1 MSEELAKTLLS
12 QMEIIIQSLNKVAT
26 EVAEIRGKNAE
37 KEKRCDDHKADI
49 EDIKNIQVDQ
59 GRRLGAIESAVSG
72 MAGIKQSNRY
82 WVTTLIAVLG
92 VMIAAISLLHK
103 FG

>member
-1 MSEELAKTLLS
+1 
-12 QMEIIIQSLNKVAT
+12 MEIIIQSLNKVAT

-72 MAGIKQSNRY
+72 MTEVKQSNHY
-82 WVTTLIAVLG
+82 WVTTLIAILG
-92 VMIAAISLLHK
+92 VIIAAISLLHR

>member
-12 QMEIIIQSLNKVAT
+12 QMEIIIHSLNKVAT

-49 EDIKNIQVDQ
+49 EDIKNTQVDQ
-59 GRRLGAIESAVSG
+59 GRRLGMIENAVSG
-72 MAGIKQSNRY
+72 MAGDKQSNHY
-82 WVTTLIAVLG
+82 WITTLIAVLG
-92 VMIAAISLLHK
+92 VIIAAISLLHRLW
-103 FG
+103 